1 MADERIKKVSNGS
14 YKEGK
19 IINVIGS
26 KGGVGTTTIA
36 VNLAVCLAEKERI
49 RSVALVDMNLLFG
62 DVPLF
67 LEIEPTYNWSD
78 ITDCISRL
86 NDALLRDILS
96 VDASGVCVLPS
107 PSYLSTQNVVTPEII
122 EHLLLLLRRVFD
134 FVIIDGGQPLDDISF
149 KILELS
155 DLVLLV
161 SILSPPCILNTKRLV
176 ETFRELGFPPEEN
189 VKIVVN
195 RHLKASDNHIKDEEA
210 TLGKEIFWTIPNDYQ
225 TTIAAINKGKA
236 LAQFAPQETITNNFR
251 RLANKFL
258 FESEETDLP
267 HSFYQQPVKKK
278 TTTSTYVHQKKRL
291 LIKKGRRKEDKAPHD
306 PSPKE
311 KATDR
316 RKKTRDG
323 IILKDYDRRQ
333 KENADHGGPEKRS
346 GSKRRNGKERRR

>member
-1 MADERIKKVSNGS
+1 MADERIKEVSNGS

-19 IINVIGS
+19 IIDVIGS
-26 KGGVGTTTIA
+26 KGGVGTTTVA
-36 VNLAVCLAEKERI
+36 VNLAVCLAEKEPI

-86 NDALLRDILS
+86 NDALLKDILS

-107 PSYLSTQNVVTPEII
+107 PSYLSTQDVVTPEII

-149 KILELS
+149 KIIELS

-161 SILSPPCILNTKRLV
+161 SILSPPCILNTNRLL
-176 ETFRELGFPPEEN
+176 EIFQELGLPPEEN

-195 RHLKASDNHIKDEEA
+195 RHFKAADGLIKDKEA
-210 TLGKEIFWTIPNDYQ
+210 TLEKEIFWTIPNDYQ
-225 TTIAAINKGKA
+225 TTIAAINEGRA
-236 LAQFAPQETITNNFR
+236 LTQFAPKATITNNFR

-258 FESEETDLP
+258 FESEEAGLP
-267 HSFYQQPVKKK
+267 PSFYQQPVKKK
-278 TTTSTYVHQKKRL
+278 TKTSTYVHQKKRL

-306 PSPKE
+306 PGPKE
-311 KATDR
+311 RATDR
-316 RKKTRDG
+316 RKKITDG

-333 KENADHGGPEKRS
+333 EENTDHRGPDKRS
-346 GSKRRNGKERRR
+346 GTERRSAKDRRR